1 MIIMKYFLFF
11 LLVSFSK
18 MLNAQSPF
26 FPEEDLMP
34 IGAYYYPE
42 HWPEMQWERD
52 LKRVAELGFEFTH
65 FGEFAWAMMEPEEG
79 KYSFD
84 WLDKAVKI
92 AADNGLKVIMCT
104 PTPTP
109 PVWLTQKH
117 PEILT
122 ENATGITQ
130 QHGSRLHV
138 SYNHPTYLY
147 YVDKIVTELGK
158 RYGNDE
164 RVWGWQLDNEPHYG
178 TLYDYSPAQEK
189 EFQIWLREK
198 YSSIENLNNS
208 WGTAFWS
215 QVYNNF
221 LQIQIPNANEAPQ
234 GANPHALL
242 DFQRFTADQLA
253 EALRFQANILEQHI
267 SEKQWITT
275 NYAYYKFLPPVDLF
289 RNQNDLDFASHTMY
303 LLSTV
308 LNYPSGDLAHRL
320 GSGLELSFSNEMAAS
335 VNGYTGI
342 MELQPGQINW
352 GKYNSQPL
360 PGAVKMWIWHSFAL
374 GDKFACTYRFRQPL
388 FGSEQ
393 FHKGIIEPDGIAV
406 SPGGQEY
413 VQAIE
418 EIYSLRKRYTSKV
431 KVPDDYSSR
440 ATAFLWKQENLLDIE
455 NYRHNEK
462 FDPWQHF
469 YTYYD
474 KLKTMGA
481 PVTFLQEKDEFDVN
495 KYPFMVAPAYQL
507 LDEKLVN
514 KWNNYVS
521 NGGHLVLT
529 TRTGLKDT
537 LGHLW
542 EGSLQRPIVDLIG
555 AEIAYYDH
563 LPPGKNGRIDFDGEN
578 YEWNVWGDI
587 LEPSAAEVWAT
598 YQDQF
603 YQGKPAVVHRK
614 LGKGTVTY
622 LGVWSNDGELERQV
636 LRKLYQQ
643 AGAKILNLP
652 SYVFTEWRN
661 GFWVSVNYTSE
672 NVKAPVPED
681 ANILFGEAELA
692 PGGYVVWENN

>member
-1 MIIMKYFLFF
+1 MKYFYFVLLIFF
-11 LLVSFSK
+11 TNTVWS
-18 MLNAQSPF
+18 QSQTF
-26 FPEEDLMP
+26 FPDKDLMP

-42 HWPEMQWERD
+42 HWPEKEWERD
-52 LKRVAELGFEFTH
+52 LKRVADLGFEFTH
-65 FGEFAWAMMEPEEG
+65 FGEFAWAMMEPVEG
-79 KYSFD
+79 EYDFT

-117 PEILT
+117 PEVLI
-122 ENATGITQ
+122 ESAMGITQ

-147 YVDKIVTELGK
+147 YVAKIVTQLGK
-158 RYGNDE
+158 RYGKDE

-178 TLYDYSPAQEK
+178 TLYDYSPSQEK
-189 EFQIWLREK
+189 EYQIWLRER
-198 YSSIENLNNS
+198 YGSIDKLNKS

-215 QVYNNF
+215 QVYNDF
-221 LQIQIPNANEAPQ
+221 LQIQIPNPNEAPQ

-242 DFQRFTADQLA
+242 DFQRFTADQLS
-253 EALRFQANILEQHI
+253 EALRFQANILEQYI
-267 SEKQWITT
+267 SEEQWITT

-289 RNQNDLDFASHTMY
+289 RNQHDLDFASHTMY
-303 LLSTV
+303 LLSTA
-308 LNYPSGDLAHRL
+308 LNYPSGNLAHRL
-320 GSGLELSFSNEMAAS
+320 GSGLELSFSNELAAS

-374 GDKFACTYRFRQPL
+374 GDKFTCTYRFRQPL

-393 FHKGIIEPDGIAV
+393 FHKGILEPDGTTV

-413 VQAIE
+413 VEAIE
-418 EIYSLRKRYTSKV
+418 EITSLRKLYNPSV
-431 KVPDDYSSR
+431 KIPDEYASR
-440 ATAFLWKQENLLDIE
+440 RTAFLWKQENLLDIE

-481 PVTFLQEKDEFDVN
+481 PVTFLQEKDEFKV
-495 KYPFMVAPAYQL
+495 KKFPFMVAPAYQL
-507 LDEKLVN
+507 LDQKLVK
-514 KWNNYVS
+514 KWKDYVS
-521 NGGHLVLT
+521 NGGHLVLS

-542 EGSLQRPIVDLIG
+542 EGPLQAPIVELIG
-555 AEIAYYDH
+555 ANVAYYDH
-563 LPPGKNGRIDFDGEN
+563 LPPGKNGKIAFEEAN
-578 YEWNVWGDI
+578 YEWNVWADV
-587 LEPSAAEVWAT
+587 LEPTEAEVWAT
-598 YQDQF
+598 YKDQF
-603 YQGKPAVVHRK
+603 YKGQPAVVHRRM
-614 LGKGTVTY
+614 GKGSVTY
-622 LGVWSNDGELERQV
+622 IGAWSNDGELERQV
-636 LRKLYQQ
+636 LRKLYKRM
-643 AGAKILNLP
+643 GAKILDLP
-652 SYVFTEWRN
+652 SYVFTEWRD
-661 GFWVSVNYTSE
+661 GFWVTVNYTSE
-672 NVKAPVPED
+672 MVKAPVSEE
-681 ANILFGEAELA
+681 ANVLIGEPELA
-692 PGGYVVWENN
+692 PGAYVVWKND